1 MDKNTE
7 QWVND
12 QNKFWEKERGSLEE
26 TMPKVFEPQGPVK
39 ILQRGK
45 QPQTE
50 VAKQT
55 PIKTGVN
62 RDFWNSSYDGP
73 NYRSGYQ
80 VGYPSENRNWEQR
93 NGYGRRYGNG
103 NKNQQ
108 KRAHGGTTAQ
118 TQTHHTVPKGRVPYR
133 NTPSRRMGGGQGN
146 GNGNGGDKDDK
157 NRKKYRDTRLN
168 FEEKDEEESDT
179 EDSFEF
185 EVTPGGGVLKFTLTK
200 RGPLKITTVAQN
212 KRPDPLQTTVKTAYD
227 PTKEKEP
234 LQGSKS
240 IKDKITY
247 RERGNFE
254 NQRIKYREAP
264 NDKKDGSF
272 PECEGPVRQ
281 NKPGGNGG
289 PDGNGGP
296 YKGRKPPRK
305 GEGPPN
311 GFKKI
316 NGGGGGSDPSDDDGG
331 GGGSTPPS
339 SEDTPPTRRRH
350 RRPKF
355 VYVLQVPP
363 GPPGQVGQPGQAGRD
378 GGDGQAPQ
386 LTKALEDALKTQK
399 TNWDTTNLEN
409 SFDYFGRTMHEVLK
423 AQQRTTQNL
432 EEQFKKANET
442 QEFQTEA
449 MQDMANANF
458 QMKFDHMFASVPMY
472 DGSNPDTFDDWLYQ
486 IESLCEMSH
495 RDIRIELMGRASAQ
509 VKHIIRSIPL
519 DIEWEVALRELKRCL
534 TEEKS
539 RAHSAF
545 KLAQVK
551 QKPNENLRIFIL
563 RYQDLH
569 AAATG
574 KTAAEDTDPTHIIRF
589 LGMMTN
595 SEIARKITQ
604 KGIPEGM
611 TLGQAFTRAIEL
623 EAGYQLSEGE
633 SLARPTEIMQ
643 VQEVEEVDEIGL
655 GQKRSKDVVCWQ
667 CGEKGHLQCDCPHK
681 ETDDQVEGIDDPDA
695 YAGRSEQIIRI
706 NQPITV
712 ATRDNIYKQMG
723 SQRTKANIYR
733 AGYRKTKAA
742 FQEQQKI
749 NVAITSTLAAQ
760 KATQA
765 PAMQSGVADPSGP
778 TATCPGFIS
787 ACTNHTN
794 TSHTRATSSNKCTIS
809 TREC

>member
-1 MDKNTE
+1 
-7 QWVND
+7 
-12 QNKFWEKERGSLEE
+12 
-26 TMPKVFEPQGPVK
+26 MPRVFEPQGPVK

-62 RDFWNSSYDGP
+62 RDFWNSSYGGS

-80 VGYPSENRNWEQR
+80 VEYPSENRNWEER

-108 KRAHGGTTAQ
+108 RRAHGGTTAQ
-118 TQTHHTVPKGRVPYR
+118 TQTYHTTPKERVPYR
-133 NTPSRRMGGGQGN
+133 NTPSRRMDGGQGN
-146 GNGNGGDKDDK
+146 GDGNGEDKDDK
-157 NRKKYRDTRLN
+157 NRKKYRDTKYN
-168 FEEKDEEESDT
+168 FEEEDEEESDT

-185 EVTPGGGVLKFTLTK
+185 EITPQQLSQVTSGEGVLKLTLTK
-200 RGPLKITTVAQN
+200 RGPLKITTEAQN
-212 KRPDPLQTTVKTAYD
+212 KRPDLSQTTVKTAYD
-227 PTKEKEP
+227 PTKEKEL

-240 IKDKITY
+240 TKGKITY
-247 RERGNFE
+247 RERENFE
-254 NQRIKYREAP
+254 NQRIKPKEAP
-264 NDKKDGSF
+264 NDKRDGNF
-272 PECEGPVRQ
+272 PEGGGPVRQ
-281 NKPGGNGG
+281 IKPGGNGS

-296 YKGRKPPRK
+296 DKGRKPPRK
-305 GEGPPN
+305 GEGPPG
-311 GFKKI
+311 GFRKI
-316 NGGGGGSDPSDDDGG
+316 NGGGGGSDPSDDDGD

-339 SEDTPPTRRRH
+339 SENSPPTRRGY

-355 VYVLQVPP
+355 VYVLQGPP
-363 GPPGQVGQPGQAGRD
+363 EPPGQVGQPGQAGRD
-378 GGDGQAPQ
+378 GRDGQTPQ
-386 LTKALEDALKTQK
+386 LTKALEDALKIQK
-399 TNWDTTNLEN
+399 TSWDTTNLEN

-432 EEQFKKANET
+432 EEQFKRANET

-449 MQDMANANF
+449 MQDMANTNF

-472 DGSNPDTFDDWLYQ
+472 DGSNSDTFDDWLYQ

-495 RDIRIELMGRASAQ
+495 RDIRIEFMGRASAQ
-509 VKHIIRSIPL
+509 VKCIIRSIPIY
-519 DIEWEVALRELKRCL
+519 IEWEVAHRELKRCL

-545 KLAQVK
+545 KLEQIK

-595 SEIARKITQ
+595 S
-604 KGIPEGM
+604 
-611 TLGQAFTRAIEL
+611 
-623 EAGYQLSEGE
+623 
-633 SLARPTEIMQ
+633 EIMQ

-681 ETDDQVEGIDDPDA
+681 ETDDQVEGVDDPNA

-723 SQRTKANIYR
+723 LQRTKANIYK
-733 AGYRKTKAA
+733 AGYRKTRATL
-742 FQEQQKI
+742 QEQQKI
-749 NVAITSTLAAQ
+749 NAAITSTLATQ

-765 PAMQSGVADPSGP
+765 PAMQPAVAQTPMVQQQPVQASSQPAQIIQIPATPGPSAPLSVQSPQGNVRYIKLPPGVTKG
-778 TATCPGFIS
+778 TY
-787 ACTNHTN
+787 NL
-794 TSHTRATSSNKCTIS
+794 R
-809 TREC
+809 